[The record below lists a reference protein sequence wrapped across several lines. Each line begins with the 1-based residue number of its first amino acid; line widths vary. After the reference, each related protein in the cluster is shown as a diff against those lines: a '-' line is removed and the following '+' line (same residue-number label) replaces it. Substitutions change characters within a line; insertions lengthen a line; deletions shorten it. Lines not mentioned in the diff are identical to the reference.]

1 MTQKI
6 FNAIDQINRE
16 GIDNSSWGL
25 ADCYYTDTREYF
37 GTEERIALDKVK
49 ILYLYVE
56 ARDSFCFIKTETAD
70 EMLTIKNENSPYPTA
85 LMIWYL

>member
-16 GIDNSSWGL
+16 GLDNCSWGL
-25 ADCYYTDTREYF
+25 VDCYDTDTKSYF
-37 GTEERIALDKVK
+37 GTEESIALVDKKV
-49 ILYLYVE
+49 LYLYVDVN
-56 ARDSFCFIKTETAD
+56 DSYCFIRTETAD